1 MDIASN
7 EAIHG
12 LVTSGVA
19 VDEARKIANWTR
31 EQDDAVF
38 QAMADEGE
46 CEHGLSAHLCTGPDH
61 Y

>member
-1 MDIASN
+1 MDISSN

-12 LVTSGVA
+12 LVASGLT
-19 VDEARKIANWTR
+19 VDEARKMANWTKER
-31 EQDDAVF
+31 DEAVF

-46 CEHGLSAHLCTGPDH
+46 CEHGLSAHLCMGPDH